1 MMSRRLSVCI
11 SLQDEYRS
19 DWHERIATFVG
30 HALLWHHGLHCNY
43 VLFPCIHLLTGGDAR
58 IDKEMKSPNQWT
70 DFCGLCK
77 TPPPQ
82 VLCQHGCIYRIFVCP
97 LFSSTRFPRPLCH
110 PLGGGHRLQVAYH
123 DRILTF
129 RLQVIHTIL
138 KITFFIKKIQFL
150 TYVFNGWGESRVPP
164 SHGQNF
170 GFTLPLSKPR
180 SRHLSPLSQNPGLV
194 ARGKF

>member
-129 RLQVIHTIL
+129 RLQVIHTTLKSKSSPKNSIFTLLLKIFEILPQDIPECFIL
-138 KITFFIKKIQFL
+138 KMYQII
-150 TYVFNGWGESRVPP
+150 
-164 SHGQNF
+164 
-170 GFTLPLSKPR
+170 
-180 SRHLSPLSQNPGLV
+180 
-194 ARGKF
+194 

>member
-1 MMSRRLSVCI
+1 MTMMSRRLSVCI
-11 SLQDEYRS
+11 SLQDEYRT
-19 DWHERIATFVG
+19 DGHERIATFVG

-82 VLCQHGCIYRIFVCP
+82 LLCQHGCIYRIFVCP

-110 PLGGGHRLQVAYH
+110 PLGGWHRLQVAYH
-123 DRILTF
+123 DRVLTF
-129 RLQVIHTIL
+129 RLQVIHTTLKSKSSLKNSIL
-138 KITFFIKKIQFL
+138 KKLCFKKYL
-150 TYVFNGWGESRVPP
+150 
-164 SHGQNF
+164 NF
-170 GFTLPLSKPR
+170 CPKIGRYS
-180 SRHLSPLSQNPGLV
+180 
-194 ARGKF
+194 